1 MYRIFRW
8 ILLIL
13 FPFACIKLGYIYA
26 QHDKFYVTSDRIRK
40 ENIRFFD
47 RIDPSTIVST
57 YGAGR
62 ILWIFLLLSP
72 LPDEGEKKQSR
83 LLTGGKRIDLTLCT
97 AWFRVLQP
105 YRSPCLRMA
114 VLSWGIKV
122 AACDPPASA

>member
-1 MYRIFRW
+1 MIVFSIVVEKVDSFLCSLMNRYDSALSKVEDDLIYAVARW

-26 QHDKFYVTSDRIRK
+26 QHDKSYVTSDRIRK

-62 ILWIFLLLSP
+62 IIWIFLLLSP

-83 LLTGGKRIDLTLCT
+83 L
-97 AWFRVLQP
+97 
-105 YRSPCLRMA
+105 
-114 VLSWGIKV
+114 
-122 AACDPPASA
+122 